1 MKLQS
6 IALIMLLATATAQAG
21 ETVDCFY
28 EVNQAHPACAVET
41 KADSTT
47 TSKAAAGDEVPAT
60 QVASAGTSYNA
71 DDSVDC
77 FYEVNRYR
85 TACR

>member
-28 EVNQAHPACAVET
+28 EANQAHAACAVET
-41 KADSTT
+41 KAESKTA
-47 TSKAAAGDEVPAT
+47 SKAAGDQVPVA
-60 QVASAGTSYNA
+60 QVATAGISYNA
-71 DDSVDC
+71 EDSVDC
-77 FYEVNRYR
+77 FYEANRYR
-85 TACR
+85 AACR